1 MSGRMFYYKRKV
13 SVGAKDEE
21 GKDITKVI
29 EVEDCFNL
37 ANAIRGHWAS
47 SELFLVMLN
56 DGHEE
61 SKVVGTKGLEKIRER
76 NWYISQIELYG
87 DDIAR
92 FRKAT
97 EAIE

>member
-1 MSGRMFYYKRKV
+1 MQGNFYYKRKV
-13 SVGAKDEE
+13 TVSVKNEE
-21 GKDITKVI
+21 GKDVDKVI

-37 ANAIRGHWAS
+37 AESIRGHWAS
-47 SELFLVMLN
+47 SELFLVMLK

-61 SKVVGTKGLEKIRER
+61 SKVVAMKGLEKIKER

-92 FRKAT
+92 YRKAT
-97 EAIE
+97 EFII